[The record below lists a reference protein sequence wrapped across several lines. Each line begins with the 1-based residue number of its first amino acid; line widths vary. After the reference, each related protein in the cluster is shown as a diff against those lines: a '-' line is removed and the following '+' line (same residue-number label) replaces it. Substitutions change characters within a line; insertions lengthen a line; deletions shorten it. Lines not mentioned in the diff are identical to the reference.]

1 MMTIAA
7 GILDTKLHEL
17 VIAVI
22 TLEIEGK
29 YFCGC
34 LGLRVSSIYGINMA
48 LCIKLIDFLMEK
60 HKVLVNRKNEKVVEI
75 KAFISSL

>member
-1 MMTIAA
+1 MTIAA

-17 VIAVI
+17 AIAVI

-34 LGLRVSSIYGINMA
+34 FGVAKLLGSM
-48 LCIKLIDFLMEK
+48 C
-60 HKVLVNRKNEKVVEI
+60 
-75 KAFISSL
+75 